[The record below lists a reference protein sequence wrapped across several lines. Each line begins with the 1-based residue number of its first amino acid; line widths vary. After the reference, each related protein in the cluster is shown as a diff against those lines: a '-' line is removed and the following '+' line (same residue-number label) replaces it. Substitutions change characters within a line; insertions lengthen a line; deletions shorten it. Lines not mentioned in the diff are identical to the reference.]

1 MNASIRIALILLS
14 CAVVLGC
21 GSRMASDADSTNVA
35 VTDDPLYVAIRSGK
49 LSKVKDIIAND
60 PDALYR
66 GDGALGE
73 TPLHEAVA
81 AGEIEIARFLI
92 ESGADVNAVDNRRGT
107 PLTTAME
114 VDASDEMIQLL
125 EEHGAED

>member
-1 MNASIRIALILLS
+1 
-14 CAVVLGC
+14 
-21 GSRMASDADSTNVA
+21 MASEEDSTNVA
-35 VTDDPLYVAIRSGK
+35 VTDAPLYAAIRAGN
-49 LSKVKDIIAND
+49 LSKVKEIIAND

-92 ESGADVNAVDNRRGT
+92 ESGADVNAMDNRRGT

-114 VDASDEMIQLL
+114 SEASDEMIQLL
-125 EEHGAED
+125 EEYGAED